1 MSEVAFPLSSAFMLH
16 GAGMVSI
23 VGAGGKTTL
32 MFRLAR
38 ELSEA
43 GSTVLTTTTTRVMMP
58 SRDQAPVVIVAEE
71 VGEVL
76 RRARAS
82 SVQDRHI
89 FAASGPSG
97 QEGKLSGFAPQAVE
111 ALWRSGLFRWVLV
124 EADGAARRPLKA
136 PASHEPVIPEGSA
149 WVIAVAGM
157 DAIGRPLND
166 DSVFRPRLY
175 GDITGLGEGEPITEE
190 SIALSLVHPRGVMRG
205 SPAGAIRCLFLN
217 KAEDPR
223 GLQAA
228 RRIVGFLS
236 RMKDKRPMRVVI
248 GGAGGD
254 HPVMETH
261 DL

>member
-43 GSTVLTTTTTRVMMP
+43 GSTVLTTTTTKVMMP
-58 SRDQAPVVIVAEE
+58 SRDQAAVVIVAED

-76 RRARAS
+76 ERAS
-82 SVQDRHI
+82 SVKDPHI

-97 QEGKLSGFAPQAVE
+97 HEGKLSGFAPQAVE
-111 ALWRSGLFRWVLV
+111 ALWKSGLFRWVLV

-157 DAIGRPLND
+157 DAIGRPLDD

-175 GDITGLGEGEPITEE
+175 SEITGLGEGEPITEE

-205 SPAGAIRCLFLN
+205 SPPGAIRCLFLN

-236 RMKDKRPMRVVI
+236 HVKDKGPMRVVI
-248 GGAGGD
+248 GGASGE